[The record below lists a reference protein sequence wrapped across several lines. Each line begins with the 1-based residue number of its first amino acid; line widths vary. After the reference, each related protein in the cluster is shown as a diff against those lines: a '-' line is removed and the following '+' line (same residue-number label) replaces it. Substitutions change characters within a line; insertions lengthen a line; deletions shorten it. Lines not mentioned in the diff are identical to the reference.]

1 MDEIWFIVGIFSF
14 FFFKNIEGWCSNFSA
29 IDKIILGWSAGMPF
43 NKLAEIIWNLLES
56 LLATLKSAKSIKDVE
71 VIKLTCI
78 LL

>member
-1 MDEIWFIVGIFSF
+1 
-14 FFFKNIEGWCSNFSA
+14 
-29 IDKIILGWSAGMPF
+29 MPF